1 MLKRR
6 LSAIAIL
13 LFAAIA
19 CALPTPRAS
28 PAKPT
33 LRPTPTVIA
42 TTSGWP
48 TMGKRHGHPVLLVDD
63 RPFFIL
69 GVTDPVGLSLGAADP
84 SPRYPQDFERYF
96 TEASKLGFNTF

>member
-6 LSAIAIL
+6 LAVIAIL
-13 LFAAIA
+13 LLAAVA
-19 CALPTPRAS
+19 CAIPKARTSPTA
-28 PAKPT
+28 PT

-42 TTSGWP
+42 TTGGWP
-48 TMGKRHGHPVLLVDD
+48 TMGERHGHPVLLVDD
-63 RPFFIL
+63 RPFFVL